1 MLYTHPSDGHH
12 PCCCGAIPNL
22 WKPRIRIRRGICYFF
37 YNGKIPNFLNLTR
50 EKLVNRHIFGKKLRM
65 EDVLLIF
72 EQIFALALLVA
83 LVTNYTSGFNMKG
96 RSHSSIFAVQTWAKS
111 RTLSFRPLPQ
121 VAEQDDQEPH
131 CSQVRTTG
139 DQILDFHIW
148 WDQER
153 LRKQRK
159 MTEPWCFP
167 LRDLLDTF
175 QVVRNMD
182 TVKVVKLWIL
192 ARWWK
197 IRIVSRWWKSCKQLT
212 WAAFRVAS
220 LGLKSLSH
228 RKWNFSNTIFWI
240 NLNKICKRVY

>member
-22 WKPRIRIRRGICYFF
+22 WKPHLSSRIRIRRGICYFF

-50 EKLVNRHIFGKKLRM
+50 EKLVNHHIFGKKI
-65 EDVLLIF
+65 VNGGCFTHIF
-72 EQIFALALLVA
+72 EQIFTLALLVA
-83 LVTNYTSGFNMKG
+83 LMTNYTSGFNMKG

-111 RTLSFRPLPQ
+111 RTLSLRPLPQ

-153 LRKQRK
+153 LRK
-159 MTEPWCFP
+159 
-167 LRDLLDTF
+167 
-175 QVVRNMD
+175 
-182 TVKVVKLWIL
+182 
-192 ARWWK
+192 
-197 IRIVSRWWKSCKQLT
+197 
-212 WAAFRVAS
+212 
-220 LGLKSLSH
+220 
-228 RKWNFSNTIFWI
+228 
-240 NLNKICKRVY
+240 